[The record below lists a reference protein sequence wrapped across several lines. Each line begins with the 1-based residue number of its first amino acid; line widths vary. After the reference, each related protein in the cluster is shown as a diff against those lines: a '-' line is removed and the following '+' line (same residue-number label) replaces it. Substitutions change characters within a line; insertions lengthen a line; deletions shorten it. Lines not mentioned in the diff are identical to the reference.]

1 MISYRRRVTYKSMK
15 GTQKKT
21 LRVGERSRELLPQVL
36 VQVSLEKVWL
46 SPILWVS
53 LGQRLSTFT
62 EQKISYQSP
71 VKWMLVDG
79 KNTRIEVSHLP
90 VIFA

>member
-1 MISYRRRVTYKSMK
+1 MK

-21 LRVGERSRELLPQVL
+21 LRVGERSGELFPQVL
-36 VQVSLEKVWL
+36 VQISLEKVWL

-53 LGQRLSTFT
+53 LGQSLSTFT
-62 EQKISYQSP
+62 EQKISYQGP

-79 KNTRIEVSHLP
+79 NTGIEVSHLP
-90 VIFA
+90 VVFT